1 MDASVAQLLQLSGL
15 VAAISLAPGLL
26 AMVTA
31 FTRIA
36 IVLSLLRTAIGVP
49 GILPGAAMAGLAL
62 VLTWFVM
69 EPSVEA
75 AWREGVQPMLD
86 NRITQAEGF
95 ARAAEPF
102 RTFMLANAR
111 PGDIALMTELA
122 RLPPPAEAAAAT
134 PWRALVPA
142 FLLGELRRAFEIGVY
157 LLLPFAVIDL
167 VVASVLMGL
176 GLVMLPP
183 NAIALPIKLL
193 FFVQVDGFALVAGG
207 LVQGFGSP

>member
-1 MDASVAQLLQLSGL
+1 MDASVSQLLQLSGL
-15 VAAISLAPGLL
+15 VAAIALAPGLL
-26 AMVTA
+26 AIVTA

-36 IVLSLLRTAIGVP
+36 IVLSLLRAAIGVP

-69 EPSVEA
+69 EPAVDA
-75 AWREGVQPMLD
+75 AWREGIGPMLE
-86 NRITQAEGF
+86 NRIGQAEGF

-102 RTFMLANAR
+102 RQFMLANAR
-111 PGDIALMTELA
+111 PADIGLMADLA
-122 RLPPPAEAAAAT
+122 RLPPPADAAST

-183 NAIALPIKLL
+183 NAIALPVKLL
-193 FFVQVDGFALVAGG
+193 FFVQVDGWALVAGG
-207 LVQGFGSP
+207 LVQGFN